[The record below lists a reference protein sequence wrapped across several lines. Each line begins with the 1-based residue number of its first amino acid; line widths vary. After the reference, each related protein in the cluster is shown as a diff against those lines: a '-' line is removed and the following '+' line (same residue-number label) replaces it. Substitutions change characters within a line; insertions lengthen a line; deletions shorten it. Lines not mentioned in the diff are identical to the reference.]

1 MAIFGMLAGYLL
13 GGAIALYQA
22 ENWLD
27 EYSELYAGQR
37 DEASSEAMRIL
48 AEIKKSQDPYC
59 SDAEIAHFRELVFRA
74 IYLKDAGRIR
84 DGVIDCSATAGRPGK
99 ALGQFRPE
107 FTQADGSMAYRN
119 LAPIRDANVK
129 RPGLQLGN
137 GYVVFSRRIPVT
149 LGPIPMR
156 VTFTMNPASAGDTG
170 AAAKA
175 SAQGTKPELIT
186 NGKFRVGDTLYA
198 TRCPSAYFKC
208 VTSTT
213 TVNEALRGERG
224 TIVAATALG
233 GLTGGL
239 LGLLTAFTF
248 SRSLDMEQQL
258 RRAIADDKL
267 ELAYQPIVN
276 IDSGR
281 IVGAEALAR
290 WTNEDGEPIG
300 PQIFIPIA
308 EARGFIGSITR
319 LVVRR
324 ALHEF
329 GDILRARPDFRLNV
343 NVSAADL
350 ADAKF
355 LPMLEEAIKRAFVPA
370 KRLAIEITESSTA
383 NQTAAMETIR
393 ELRRRGHS
401 IQIDDFGTG
410 YSSLSYLLYLSV
422 DTIKVD
428 KAFTKAIGTES
439 VTVAILPQILAMA
452 ESLGV
457 GVVAE
462 GVETQQQAN
471 YFSGSGRRI
480 EGQGW
485 FFGLPVPAAEFRSL
499 LAEQRGKAPN
509 FLDPDS
515 AEEMAAGSSSSRR
528 EIA

>member
-1 MAIFGMLAGYLL
+1 MAICGMLCGYLL
-13 GGAIALYQA
+13 GGAIALYRA

-27 EYSELYAGQR
+27 QYSAVIAGQR
-37 DEASSEAMRIL
+37 DEASSEAMRVL
-48 AEIKKSQDPYC
+48 AAMKSSQEPYC
-59 SDAEIAHFRELVFRA
+59 SDAEIAHFRELVFRSM
-74 IYLKDAGRIR
+74 YLKDAGRIH

-99 ALGQFRPE
+99 AIGRFSPE
-107 FTQADGSMAYRN
+107 FSQEDGSVAYSN
-119 LAPIRDANVK
+119 LAPIRDANLK
-129 RPGLQLGN
+129 RPGLQLGS
-137 GYVVFSRRIPVT
+137 GYVVLSRHAPVT
-149 LGPIPMR
+149 LGPFPMR
-156 VTFTMNPASAGDTG
+156 LTFTVNPAAARETG
-170 AAAKA
+170 APPRAG
-175 SAQGTKPELIT
+175 AQGAKPELIT

-213 TVNEALRGERG
+213 TVNEALQGERG
-224 TIVAATALG
+224 TIVAATVLG
-233 GLTGGL
+233 GLAGGL

-258 RRAIADDKL
+258 RRAIADGKL
-267 ELAYQPIVN
+267 QLAYQPIVN

-290 WTNEDGEPIG
+290 WTNEDGEAIG

-308 EARGFIGSITR
+308 ETRGFIGLITK
-319 LVVRR
+319 LVVQR

-350 ADAKF
+350 GDAKF
-355 LPMLEEAIKRAFVPA
+355 LPMLEEAIKRACVPPN
-370 KRLAIEITESSTA
+370 RLAIEITESSTA
-383 NQTAAMETIR
+383 NQAVAMETIR

-452 ESLGV
+452 ASLGV
-457 GVVAE
+457 GVIAE

-485 FFGLPVPAAEFRSL
+485 YFGRPVPAEDFRL
-499 LAEQRGKAPN
+499 VLAEQWSKVPS
-509 FLDPDS
+509 FVDS
-515 AEEMAAGSSSSRR
+515 VSPEEMNQGSSPHRR